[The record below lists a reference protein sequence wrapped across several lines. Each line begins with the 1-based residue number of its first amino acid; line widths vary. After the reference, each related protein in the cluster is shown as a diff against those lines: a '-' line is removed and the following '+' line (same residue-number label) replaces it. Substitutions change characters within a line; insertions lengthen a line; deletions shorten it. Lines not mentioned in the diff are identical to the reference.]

1 MQEEMKTR
9 KVQSVVVRPGKL
21 GEVGD
26 ESGKRVNHE
35 VKPIKQSKCKLLMII
50 RISGRVGYCR
60 Q

>member
-50 RISGRVGYCR
+50 RISGRV
-60 Q
+60 